1 MRYHTVTNKLKEV
14 THMKAAHSYNHRTY
28 ARRHP
33 NAAETSYFLDR
44 FADGLLCAASSVGI
58 LTVFFFLLTM

>member
-1 MRYHTVTNKLKEV
+1 
-14 THMKAAHSYNHRTY
+14 MKAAHSYNHRTY